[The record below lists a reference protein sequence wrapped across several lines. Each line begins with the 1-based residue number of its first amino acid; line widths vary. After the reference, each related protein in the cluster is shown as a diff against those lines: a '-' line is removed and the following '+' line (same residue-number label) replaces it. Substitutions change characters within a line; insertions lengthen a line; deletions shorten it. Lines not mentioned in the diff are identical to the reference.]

1 MLECYRSHIRRM
13 GGSKN
18 VFGGRN
24 FWHDYIRQSSFR
36 LFYKGMY
43 SASYL
48 VVPKQHEIQIRS
60 FEILDIL
67 QYISYFLQLE
77 DYDEDDF
84 IPDTEPLQQ
93 FSSHI
98 GGIYKV
104 ILHPLDEETFAS
116 CSTDCSIKIWKLIES
131 KRGQNRP
138 YHSLEGHFGYV
149 VDITWLSTGWRLAS
163 ASHDGS
169 VKIWDTKKGLCYDTK
184 SLKFAL
190 ILAI

>member
-1 MLECYRSHIRRM
+1 MNLFETL
-13 GGSKN
+13 
-18 VFGGRN
+18 
-24 FWHDYIRQSSFR
+24 YIQVTKS
-36 LFYKGMY
+36 
-43 SASYL
+43 
-48 VVPKQHEIQIRS
+48 
-60 FEILDIL
+60 IL
-67 QYISYFLQLE
+67 FLQLE

-116 CSTDCSIKIWKLIES
+116 CSTDCRIKIWNFVES
-131 KRGQNRP
+131 KGGQ
-138 YHSLEGHFGYV
+138 HISLNGHFGYV

-169 VKIWDTKKGLCYDTK
+169 VKIWDTQKGLCYDIK
-184 SLKFAL
+184 ILSHNSVSKIGQIL
-190 ILAI
+190 ILTNFKK